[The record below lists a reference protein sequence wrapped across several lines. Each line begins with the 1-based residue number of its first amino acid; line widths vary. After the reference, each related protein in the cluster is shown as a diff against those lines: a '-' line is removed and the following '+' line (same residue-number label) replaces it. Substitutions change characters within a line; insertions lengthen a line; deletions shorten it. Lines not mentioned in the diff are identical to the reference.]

1 VELKLPVVGE
11 INLKKILKTIFM
23 AFLFLY
29 IIFPFDLLPEALFGG
44 AGLLD
49 DIIAGLIL
57 WQELKQEGIFK

>member
-1 VELKLPVVGE
+1 VELNIKEEFKPEKIFKL
-11 INLKKILKTIFM
+11 ILTAI
-23 AFLFLY
+23 LFIY
-29 IIFPFDLLPEALFGG
+29 IILPFDLLPETLFGG